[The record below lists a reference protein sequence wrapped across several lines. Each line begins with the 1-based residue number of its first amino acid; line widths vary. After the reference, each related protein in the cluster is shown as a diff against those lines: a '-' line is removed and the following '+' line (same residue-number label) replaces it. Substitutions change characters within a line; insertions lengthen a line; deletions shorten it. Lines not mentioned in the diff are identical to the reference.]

1 MICSPRRR
9 RARWMFR
16 GGLCAALGALA
27 AMALLAGG
35 AAASANGPSATGAG
49 HFSYD
54 GGLRTFSFGAV
65 THQDGSVTGQS
76 QVNDRGDGVRAHLT
90 IDCLEVDGNI
100 AYMSGIISDSS
111 RPSLVGEE
119 AWFSVQDNG
128 AGANASPDLISLVFF
143 NSTPDQNLCHTRVGQ
158 ATPDNPI
165 QGNVT
170 VH

>member
-1 MICSPRRR
+1 MICSPNRR
-9 RARWMFR
+9 RARCVCR
-16 GGLCAALGALA
+16 VVLCACLGALA

-35 AAASANGPSATGAG
+35 SAASANAPSATGAG

-54 GGLRTFSFGAV
+54 GGLRTFSLGAV
-65 THQDGSVTGQS
+65 THQDGSVTGQA
-76 QVNDRGDGVRAHLT
+76 QVNDRGDGVIAHITL
-90 IDCLEVDGNI
+90 DCLEADGNI

-111 RPSLVGEE
+111 RPSLVGDE

-143 NSTPDQNLCHTRVGQ
+143 NSTPDQNLCHTRVGR
-158 ATPDNPI
+158 ASPDNPI